1 MTRNVAALKR
11 QIDMIAFEPAERVG
25 ALLLHFVRAAI
36 VGGASG
42 AMV

>member
-1 MTRNVAALKR
+1 MTRNVEALKR
-11 QIDMIAFEPAERVG
+11 QIDIFAVEPAERVG
-25 ALLLHFVRAAI
+25 ALVLHFVRAAI